1 MMMNTRPPQLPEI
14 VPSKFS
20 QPFWEATREKRL
32 VLQYCRRTAQYQFF
46 PRPLS
51 IFTAKRD
58 LEWREVSGR
67 GTLYS
72 YTLIPGSSAATEE
85 RPVRILAI
93 VELAEGVRMLS
104 NIGNVAVAALRIG
117 MPLIPLWE
125 PLPNG
130 MHLLKFQP
138 DADSCGDR
146 IS

>member
-1 MMMNTRPPQLPEI
+1 MNTPAPRLPEI

-32 VLQYCRRTAQYQFF
+32 LLQYCPRSAQYQFF

-51 IFTAKRD
+51 IFTGRRD

-67 GTLYS
+67 GTLYT
-72 YTLIPGSSAATEE
+72 YTLIPDSSVATQE

-104 NIGNVAVAALRIG
+104 NIGNVALEALRIG
-117 MPLIPLWE
+117 MPLVPLWE

-138 DADSCGDR
+138 DKG
-146 IS
+146 

>member
-1 MMMNTRPPQLPEI
+1 MNTRPPQLPEI
-14 VPSKFS
+14 VPSNFS
-20 QPFWEATREKRL
+20 RPFWEATRERRL
-32 VLQYCRRTAQYQFF
+32 LLQYCPRTAQYQFF

-51 IFTAKRD
+51 IFTGKRD

-72 YTLIPGSSAATEE
+72 YTLIPEGSVATKE

-104 NIGNVAVAALRIG
+104 NIGNVAITSLRIG
-117 MPLIPLWE
+117 MPLVPLWE

-138 DADSCGDR
+138 DQGSSGDR
-146 IS
+146 TS

>member
-1 MMMNTRPPQLPEI
+1 MNTRPSQLPEF
-14 VPSKFS
+14 VPAKFG

-32 VLQYCRRTAQYQFF
+32 VLQYCPRTAHYQFF

-58 LEWREVSGR
+58 LQWREVSGR
-67 GTLYS
+67 ATLYS
-72 YTLIPGSSAATEE
+72 YTLIPEGSIATNEH
-85 RPVRILAI
+85 PVRILAI
-93 VELAEGVRMLS
+93 VELMEGVRMLS

-138 DADSCGDR
+138 EEGSSATAVNC
-146 IS
+146 

>member
-1 MMMNTRPPQLPEI
+1 MNTRPPP
-14 VPSKFS
+14 VPGVIPSNFS
-20 QPFWEATREKRL
+20 QPFWDATREKRL
-32 VLQYCRRTAQYQFF
+32 LLQYCPRTAQYQFF

-51 IFTAKRD
+51 IFTGRRD
-58 LEWREVSGR
+58 LVWREVSGR

-72 YTLIPGSSAATEE
+72 YTLIPDSSVATQE

-104 NIGNVAVAALRIG
+104 NIANVAVAALRIG
-117 MPLIPLWE
+117 MPLTPLWE

-138 DADSCGDR
+138 EEGSAGDP

>member
-1 MMMNTRPPQLPEI
+1 MNTRSPQLPEI
-14 VPSKFS
+14 VPSNFS

-32 VLQYCRRTAQYQFF
+32 LLQYCPRTAKYQFF

-51 IFTAKRD
+51 IFTGRRE

-67 GTLYS
+67 ATLYS
-72 YTLIPGSSAATEE
+72 FTLIADGPVATQE
-85 RPVRILAI
+85 RPAMILAL
-93 VELAEGVRMLS
+93 VDLAEGVRMLS

-117 MPLIPLWE
+117 MSLVPLWE

-138 DADSCGDR
+138 DQGSSGNR
-146 IS
+146 TS